1 MNITQLRSFNAV
13 ALSGSFAAAAKSL
26 RRSQPTLSRQVAD
39 LELQYGVELFHRR
52 GKTIELSAI
61 GRKLLPITERLFSN
75 SDQASE
81 LLKTASGLETGHLRI
96 SAANPI
102 DIVGVISAFSAK
114 YPKVTVSLTIC
125 NSEQALNALLNITAD
140 IAMLASKK
148 IDNKIKYLTFGS
160 RPLVAYISKE
170 HPFAA
175 KSAVDFSAIA
185 GERVIIREQG
195 SYTRELFF
203 QACRRAGIQPNV
215 VQEINNR
222 DAFRESIAQSLGVGI
237 IGDNGLIAD
246 HRLKKINLRGCGAL
260 MERQIAHLRDR
271 SNSRLIYSF
280 MKVCKKLVGE
290 DT

>member
-175 KSAVDFSAIA
+175 KSVVDFSAIA

>member
-13 ALSGSFAAAAKSL
+13 ALSGSFAAAARRL
-26 RRSQPTLSRQVAD
+26 RRSQPTLSRQVSD
-39 LELQYGVELFHRR
+39 LELHYGVELFHRR
-52 GKTIELSAI
+52 GKTIELSAT

-75 SDQASE
+75 SDQAEE
-81 LLKTASGLETGHLRI
+81 LLKTASGLEVGHLRI
-96 SAANPI
+96 SATNPI
-102 DIVGVISAFSAK
+102 DIVGAISTFSEK

-125 NSEQALNALLNITAD
+125 NSEQALKALFNITAD
-140 IAMLASKK
+140 IAMLASER
-148 IDNKIKYLTFGS
+148 IDNKIKYITFGS
-160 RPLVAYISKE
+160 RPLVAYVSKE

-175 KSAVDFSAIA
+175 KNVVDFRAIA

-203 QACRRAGIQPNV
+203 QACRRVGLQPNV

-222 DAFRESIAQSLGVGI
+222 DAFRESIAQSWGVGI
-237 IGDNGLIAD
+237 IGDNGLSAD
-246 HRLKKINLRGCGAL
+246 HRLKKIKLRGCGAM

-271 SNSRLIYSF
+271 ADSRLIHSF
-280 MKVCKKLVGE
+280 MEVCKKLVRE

>member
-175 KSAVDFSAIA
+175 KSVVDFSAIA

-246 HRLKKINLRGCGAL
+246 QRLKKINLRGCGAL

>member
-13 ALSGSFAAAAKSL
+13 ALSGSFAAAARRL
-26 RRSQPTLSRQVAD
+26 RRSQPTLSRQVSD
-39 LELQYGVELFHRR
+39 LELHYGVELFHRR
-52 GKTIELSAI
+52 GKTIELSAT

-75 SDQASE
+75 SDQAEE
-81 LLKTASGLETGHLRI
+81 LLKTASGLEVGHLRI
-96 SAANPI
+96 SATNPI
-102 DIVGVISAFSAK
+102 DIVGAISTFSEK

-125 NSEQALNALLNITAD
+125 NSEQALKALFNITAD
-140 IAMLASKK
+140 IAMLASER
-148 IDNKIKYLTFGS
+148 IDNKIKYINFGS
-160 RPLVAYISKE
+160 RPLVAYVSKE

-175 KSAVDFSAIA
+175 KNVVDFRAIA

-203 QACRRAGIQPNV
+203 QACRRVGLQPNV

-222 DAFRESIAQSLGVGI
+222 DAFRESIAQSWGVGI
-237 IGDNGLIAD
+237 IGDNGLSAD
-246 HRLKKINLRGCGAL
+246 HRLKKIKLRGCGAM

-271 SNSRLIYSF
+271 ADSRLIHSF
-280 MKVCKKLVGE
+280 MEVCKKLVRE